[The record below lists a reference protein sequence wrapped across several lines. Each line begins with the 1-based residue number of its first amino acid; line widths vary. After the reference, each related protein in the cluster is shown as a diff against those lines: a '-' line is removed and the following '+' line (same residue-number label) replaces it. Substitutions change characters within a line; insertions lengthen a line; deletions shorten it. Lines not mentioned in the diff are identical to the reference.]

1 MKTEIHVHDWAW
13 CHGELKIAR
22 KKVELTNEQ
31 KDINDEILD
40 RLELERRRLIE
51 ETRAL
56 QEQTKRKP
64 GRKKKNQPTSLT
76 EDI

>member
-1 MKTEIHVHDWAW
+1 MSR
-13 CHGELKIAR
+13 HGEIKMAR
-22 KKVELTNEQ
+22 KKVSLSSEQ
-31 KDINDEILD
+31 KEQNSEILD
-40 RLELERRRLIE
+40 RLEEERLRLIE

-64 GRKKKNQPTSLT
+64 GRKKKNQPTSST

>member
-1 MKTEIHVHDWAW
+1 M
-13 CHGELKIAR
+13 AR

-40 RLELERRRLIE
+40 RLEMERRRLIE

-64 GRKKKNQPTSLT
+64 GRKKKNQPASIT
-76 EDI
+76 EDL

>member
-1 MKTEIHVHDWAW
+1 M
-13 CHGELKIAR
+13 AR
-22 KKVELTNEQ
+22 KKVELTSEQ

-40 RLELERRRLIE
+40 RLEMERRRLIE

-64 GRKKKNQPTSLT
+64 GRKKKNQPTSIT
-76 EDI
+76 EDL

>member
-1 MKTEIHVHDWAW
+1 M
-13 CHGELKIAR
+13 AR

-64 GRKKKNQPTSLT
+64 GRKKKNQPASIT
-76 EDI
+76 EDL

>member
-1 MKTEIHVHDWAW
+1 M
-13 CHGELKIAR
+13 AR

>member
-1 MKTEIHVHDWAW
+1 MAK
-13 CHGELKIAR
+13 R
-22 KKVELTNEQ
+22 KVKLTKEQ
-31 KDINDEILD
+31 KATNNAILD
-40 RLELERRRLIE
+40 RLEQERRRLVE

-64 GRKKKNQPTSLT
+64 GRKKKNKSSSLA